1 MQSQNKFFDDL
12 AKVVNGAAG
21 TMAGMAREAQ
31 AASRERAREW
41 IGGLDLVSREEFEVQ
56 KDLLTAARAE
66 IEALKAEVA
75 ALRSGTAAPAPAEAA
90 APAKRARKPKG

>member
-21 TMAGMAREAQ
+21 TVAGMAREAES
-31 AASRERAREW
+31 ATRERAREW

-56 KDLLTAARAE
+56 KDLLAAARAE
-66 IEALKAEVA
+66 IA
-75 ALRSGTAAPAPAEAA
+75 ALTARIDAMGGAA
-90 APAKRARKPKG
+90 AGVSTAKAPRKPKA